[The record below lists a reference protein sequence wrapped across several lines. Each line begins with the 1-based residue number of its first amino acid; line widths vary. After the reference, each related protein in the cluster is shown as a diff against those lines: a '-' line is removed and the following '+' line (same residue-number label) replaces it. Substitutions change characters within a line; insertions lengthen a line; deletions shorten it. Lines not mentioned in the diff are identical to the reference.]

1 MFNGLLNACST
12 EDTVLRITSGFY
24 QRKLARDLNSLNL
37 IYQQGSQK
45 KHQYTD
51 MSSSIPAI
59 QWQWKLSYCTSFLFV
74 CFIHYRLKLNFLS
87 EDLIVNVLCAI
98 TRGASANN
106 VKQIN
111 KKLEFNFFATFFLAT
126 AALSQWLQVILFFRR
141 YITMCKSVEWILLAL
156 FPLLNVAVFFRPPR
170 KAKTMFL
177 LKKRCYFGCRNWQ
190 SQWRKKLKIQCCN
203 YKKSQQRIW

>member
-1 MFNGLLNACST
+1 M
-12 EDTVLRITSGFY
+12 TVKVILHRFY
-24 QRKLARDLNSLNL
+24 SCV
-37 IYQQGSQK
+37 
-45 KHQYTD
+45 
-51 MSSSIPAI
+51 P
-59 QWQWKLSYCTSFLFV
+59 
-74 CFIHYRLKLNFLS
+74 IHYRLKLNILS

-111 KKLEFNFFATFFLAT
+111 KKLEFNFFLAT

-170 KAKTMFL
+170 TAKTMFL
-177 LKKRCYFGCRNWQ
+177 PPLNSEHSIFGFWRNNYSWHKFCDSLVSLWYTRTSISARFAFCSSIVYPPFCIGFILKRQPGPRT
-190 SQWRKKLKIQCCN
+190 I
-203 YKKSQQRIW
+203 